1 MEKQYFVTGGT
12 GFIGFELIKRLLEEG
27 HRVHCLYRSEA
38 KAEPLRKLADED
50 QLQLFKGTLSDYL
63 QLKAA
68 MKGCHSVYHV
78 AALARAWS
86 QGADDFEEINVKGTR
101 NVLEAASDQGVGR
114 VVFTSTGGTLA
125 PGTIDAPAD
134 EATPR
139 ERGFYNLYEK
149 TKYQSEADVQDFAEQ
164 GGDALTVNP
173 TRVYGPG
180 VLSISNA
187 ATMLIQRYISGTWRF
202 MLGDGSSQGNFTY
215 VKDVVEGHIQAM
227 AHGRAGERY
236 ILGGENIT
244 LATYFQKIREQSGK
258 AYPLY
263 TVPMK
268 AAAAFARLQKW
279 KADLLKSP
287 PMITPD
293 WVAKYYQ
300 NWACSSAK
308 AQAEL
313 GYQIT
318 PADEAIA
325 ATIAWAR
332 KQQQP
337 S

>member
-1 MEKQYFVTGGT
+1 MTKRYFVTGGT
-12 GFIGFELIKRLLEEG
+12 GFIGFELIKRLLEDG
-27 HRVHCLYRSEA
+27 HQVHCLYRSES
-38 KAEPLRKLADED
+38 KAEPLRELDGQD

-68 MKGCHSVYHV
+68 MEGCDGVFHV

-86 QGADDFEEINVKGTR
+86 QGANDFEEINVKGTR
-101 NVLEAASDQGVGR
+101 NVLEAANDQGVGR

-125 PGTIDAPAD
+125 PGTLDQPAD

-139 ERGFYNLYEK
+139 QRGFYNLYEQ
-149 TKYQSEADVQDFAEQ
+149 TKYQSEQDIRDFAEQ

-187 ATMLIQRYISGTWRF
+187 ATMLIQRYINGTWRF
-202 MLGDGSSQGNFTY
+202 MLGDGDSQGNFTY
-215 VKDVVEGHIQAM
+215 VKDVVEGHILAM
-227 AHGRAGERY
+227 AHGRPGERY
-236 ILGGENIT
+236 ILGGENMD

-258 AYPLY
+258 QYPLHK
-263 TVPMK
+263 VPMA
-268 AAAAFARLQKW
+268 AAAAFARLQKT
-279 KADLLKSP
+279 KADIFKSP
-287 PMITPD
+287 PVITPD

-313 GYQIT
+313 GYRIT
-318 PADEAIA
+318 PANEAIA
-325 ATIAWAR
+325 ATIQWAR
-332 KQQQP
+332 EHQEA
-337 S
+337 